1 MKLNR
6 VYVFCF
12 ATAAREAIRS
22 TALGPAA
29 SSWCFFSLRTGAAV
43 CCRFPH
49 LLPGSL
55 TLQHTFS
62 FVYCLLAPGKQ
73 LSVSVP
79 GVPTSP
85 MLSCLPRLT
94 AFKKR
99 MLYPSTGVNSI
110 CYQHGITL
118 SAQQHPAKE
127 LALTSLCI
135 LPICMQIHLAPL
147 ALVELACVSVW
158 AQSHPSIWARSAPS
172 VCSRNGAFVKQE
184 QDSHIG
190 KVIMQLLGLGLAF

>member
-1 MKLNR
+1 M
-6 VYVFCF
+6 
-12 ATAAREAIRS
+12 RS
-22 TALGPAA
+22 IALGPAA
-29 SSWCFFSLRTGAAV
+29 SDWCFFSLRTGAVV

-49 LLPGSL
+49 LLPGSV
-55 TLQHTFS
+55 TLQRTFS
-62 FVYCLLAPGKQ
+62 FVYCPLAPGKQ

-79 GVPTSP
+79 RVPTSL

-99 MLYPSTGVNSI
+99 VLYPSTGVSSI

-118 SAQQHPAKE
+118 SAEQHPAKV
-127 LALTSLCI
+127 LALASLCI

-147 ALVELACVSVW
+147 ALVELARVSVW

-172 VCSRNGAFVKQE
+172 VCSRDGAFVKQE

-190 KVIMQLLGLGLAF
+190 KVVNLSGLGLAF